1 MKLWFDGFS
10 DLFSSMITCL
20 EKKNTCKYSSLLWW
34 WWYTL
39 AFFFCD
45 NFLWMLFSFIVCL
58 VCLMDLRFDSS
69 SISFTFGRKKSIA
82 LDAKNPDQNV
92 NIFSYTQIRLLQSFF
107 SKPFF
112 RRIFFFFK
120 AEFFFL
126 FLQLIHATIQK

>member
-20 EKKNTCKYSSLLWW
+20 EKKKIPANIQVFYGDGGTLWH
-34 WWYTL
+34 
-39 AFFFCD
+39 FFFFD

-120 AEFFFL
+120 AEFFF
-126 FLQLIHATIQK
+126 FFN

>member
-1 MKLWFDGFS
+1 MVMVVHFG
-10 DLFSSMITCL
+10 
-20 EKKNTCKYSSLLWW
+20 N
-34 WWYTL
+34 
-39 AFFFCD
+39 FFCD

-120 AEFFFL
+120 AEFFF
-126 FLQLIHATIQK
+126 FTIDPCHHPKNNFENYEIYLITV